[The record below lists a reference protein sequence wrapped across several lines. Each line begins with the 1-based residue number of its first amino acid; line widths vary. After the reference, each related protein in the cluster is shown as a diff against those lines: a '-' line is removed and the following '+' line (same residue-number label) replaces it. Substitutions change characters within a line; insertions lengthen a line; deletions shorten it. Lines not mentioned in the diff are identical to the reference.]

1 MAFLHSIRLRGFKTF
16 ARPTELAFEPGVTVI
31 IGPNGSGKS
40 NVADAVLWVLGEQSP
55 GNLRGRTMQDVIFT
69 GPDGKRSSAVAEV
82 ALVFDN
88 TCGSLPL
95 DCTQVEIV
103 RRLMRDGTSEYRV
116 NGAGCRLLDVQ
127 DLVGGLGLGREMH
140 SVISQ
145 GKVEALLN
153 STPAAR
159 RALVEEAAGLGRF
172 KKRRERT
179 QVKLDKV
186 GQNLLRVT
194 DVEREVR
201 NALRPLRQQVAA
213 AERYA
218 QATEE
223 WAKARAKLVL
233 LELTEARGACRE
245 KEESLAG
252 LRSRLAGVGSRL
264 ADLRERRAAEEE
276 HFTEALR
283 EREELGA
290 VYLRVRSEV
299 EHLESRAVSLRQRV
313 ARIEGELDRAGR
325 RRELAESEAV
335 AALLRMEEAGPGN
348 GGETRLSWVSGVAQA
363 LKAETDEMLPL
374 FRAVQKEE
382 DDHKDAAFE
391 LEAARTRGMQER
403 DYLRREL
410 ADRARVRREV
420 DALKVAA
427 QARLGEL
434 AEKAREL
441 EGRREESAALVKS
454 AAAAVDQAHASLEER
469 RAKAEAAS
477 HDEARLG
484 EVLAGIESRKTVLE
498 QVLERKEGLPGGAR
512 SLLRTVGGAQVLT
525 DLLTVEPG
533 YERALAAA
541 LGPIVHAVV
550 VPGPAD
556 PAVALQGDGLLE
568 VIWAGGAHT
577 TRTEALAAPVGA
589 RNLWEFVTGPEAVIA
604 VLKRLAPYVAVIDD
618 VGGLPES
625 ASAAVNGDSWCF
637 VTRGGEVLQMGMHAA
652 RRSEAGAEALLSA
665 RRELQ
670 EVVDARGGIVAA
682 LEAARAAR
690 KAAAREVAEAEST
703 LREEEGRLRESQR
716 RAFSEGNEA
725 DLHVRR
731 VEEAEAQLQELTA
744 RDLKEA
750 ELATRM
756 ESDSSDLEK
765 AIVARETE
773 LEDAR
778 EALRTV
784 QARLES
790 LRRRVGRLEEKRSQ
804 AALLEVRLRERWR
817 AHQQEQ
823 ERARAQQRSAQKELA
838 RCKRRVDALSC
849 YIPVLTA
856 LQETVDS
863 LAERLRRAAGSM
875 EAQVDDVRFRS
886 EQAARVMRGWGGTEA
901 ELQREHDE
909 LAATIAEVQVEQV
922 RVTDRRALLD
932 EELTGLRQRHL
943 SPRSVGPEDVA
954 GEDRAALLAAIE
966 RAEKRRERVGPIN
979 PLAEQ
984 ECREA
989 EERAGFLAEQR
1000 SDLEASMARLR
1011 EVVAE
1016 LDAHIN
1022 TSFAEIFDATRQ
1034 HFAAVVATVFPGA
1047 KGTLKLTQ
1055 PVEREDDGPDLEGP
1069 ATSGEDTRGVAL
1081 EVRLPNKAPRTMS
1094 LLSGGEKAMTA
1105 IAFLFS
1111 LFLARPCPFYILDE
1125 VEASLD
1131 DLNIRRFLALIR
1143 EYSDRTQFII
1153 ITHQRQTME
1162 VADTLYGV
1170 ALESDGTSR
1179 VLSRRFRSNNGAP
1192 VTRPAAARQLGLGP
1206 EEAIEAD
1213 DRGAMAQGA

>member
-1 MAFLHSIRLRGFKTF
+1 M
-16 ARPTELAFEPGVTVI
+16 TVI

-88 TCGSLPL
+88 ACGSLPL
-95 DCTQVEIV
+95 DCSQVEIV
-103 RRLMRDGTSEYRV
+103 RRLLRDGTSEYRV
-116 NGAGCRLLDVQ
+116 NGAGCRLLDIQ

-223 WAKARAKLVL
+223 WAQARAKLVL
-233 LELTEARGACRE
+233 LEVLGVRGACRE

-252 LRSRLAGVGSRL
+252 LRSRLVEIDKRL
-264 ADLRERRAAEEE
+264 ADLRERRVAEEE
-276 HFTEALR
+276 HFTDALR

-290 VYLRVRSEV
+290 VYLQARSEV
-299 EHLESRAVSLRQRV
+299 DRLDTRALSLRQRV

-325 RRELAESEAV
+325 RKELAQSESAV
-335 AALLRMEEAGPGN
+335 ALVRLEEVGPGT
-348 GGETRLSWVSGVAQA
+348 GGETRLNWVSGVAQA
-363 LKAETDEMLPL
+363 LKAETEQILPV

-382 DDHKDAAFE
+382 DDCKDVVFE
-391 LEAARTRGMQER
+391 LESARTRGIQER

-410 ADRARVRREV
+410 SDRARIRREV

-427 QARLGEL
+427 QARLAEL
-434 AEKAREL
+434 TEKAREL
-441 EGRREESAALVKS
+441 ESRRAESADLVKG
-454 AAAAVDQAHASLEER
+454 AATAVDRAHASREDR
-469 RAKAEAAS
+469 RASVEAAS
-477 HDEARLG
+477 LDEARLG
-484 EVLAGIESRKTVLE
+484 EVLAGIEARKTVLE
-498 QVLERKEGLPGGAR
+498 QLLERKEGLPGGAR
-512 SLLRTVGGAQVLT
+512 TLLRAVDGAQVLT

-533 YERALAAA
+533 FERALAAV
-541 LGPIVHAVV
+541 LGPIMHAVV

-556 PAVALQGDGLLE
+556 PVMAFQSDGLLE
-568 VIWAGGAHT
+568 VIWADGAPGA
-577 TRTEALAAPVGA
+577 RTEAPAAPAGT
-589 RNLWEFVTGPEAVIA
+589 RDLWEFVTGPKTVVAA
-604 VLKRLAPYVAVIDD
+604 LQRLAPRVAVVDE
-618 VGGLPES
+618 VSGLSGHPR
-625 ASAAVNGDSWCF
+625 AAAQGEQWCF
-637 VTRGGEVLQMGMHAA
+637 VTRGGEVLQMGVHAA

-670 EVVDARGGIVAA
+670 EVVDARSRALAA
-682 LEAARAAR
+682 LEAARAA
-690 KAAAREVAEAEST
+690 KQAAAGEVAAAEST

-731 VEEAEAQLQELTA
+731 VEEAGAQLDELTA
-744 RDLKEA
+744 RDVKEA
-750 ELATRM
+750 ELAAQM
-756 ESDSSDLEK
+756 ESDSAALEK

-773 LEDAR
+773 LEHAR
-778 EALRTV
+778 EALRAV

-790 LRRRVGRLEEKRSQ
+790 LRRRVGQLEEKRSQ

-817 AHQQEQ
+817 ARQQEH
-823 ERARAQQRSAQKELA
+823 ERAHAQQHNAQKELA
-838 RCKRRVDALSC
+838 RCTRRVDALSS

-863 LAERLRRAAGSM
+863 LVERLRRAAGSM
-875 EAQVDDVRFRS
+875 EAQVDDVRSRS
-886 EQAARVMRGWGGTEA
+886 EQAARVMRDWGGAES
-901 ELQREHDE
+901 ELQRAHDE

-922 RVTDRRALLD
+922 RVTDRRALLE
-932 EELTGLRQRHL
+932 EELIGLRRHHL
-943 SPRSVGPEDVA
+943 SPRSLRPEDVA
-954 GEDRAALLAAIE
+954 GEDREALMTAIE

-984 ECREA
+984 ECLEA

-1011 EVVAE
+1011 EVIDE
-1016 LDAHIN
+1016 LDEHIN
-1022 TSFAEIFDATRQ
+1022 SSFAEIFDATRQ

-1047 KGTLKLTQ
+1047 KGTLELTE
-1055 PVEREDDGPDLEGP
+1055 PVEREDNGADLEGP
-1069 ATSGEDTRGVAL
+1069 ATGGEDTRGVAL

-1131 DLNIRRFLALIR
+1131 DVNIRRFLALIR

-1170 ALESDGTSR
+1170 TLEGDGTSR
-1179 VLSRRFRSNNGAP
+1179 VLSRRFRSSNVVPATGP
-1192 VTRPAAARQLGLGP
+1192 VAAQQFGLGP
-1206 EEAIEAD
+1206 AEAAEAD
-1213 DRGAMAQGA
+1213 DRGAIAQGA